1 MMSTLQAAWVIARRD
16 YAAIVFSKTFLFF
29 LLGPLFPVLV
39 GVGSGALGG
48 SMAESALAD
57 RMAVAMSAAD
67 QAALTRAAEGPL
79 QSVGLPDLVPAAPGS
94 TPDALLG
101 DEEAGVVLVLSGSLK
116 SPRLSGTPED
126 LADRS
131 ERVAL
136 LVGTA
141 RAGSALTPA
150 ALDIRPVSDSKGA
163 EQRAQLITGQAG
175 QVVLFLL
182 IMLLAGMV
190 LSNLAEEKSNKIIE
204 VLAAAVPVDAIFIG
218 KLFAMLAM
226 ALTGLAVWAVAIA
239 IGLRLFGGSLPPL
252 PAPAVGW
259 VAFVGLAMIYFAT
272 AYLLLGAIYVGIGAQ
287 ASTVREIQT
296 LSMPVTMVQLL
307 VFFLAAYTVDKVGEP
322 LWYLAVI
329 LPFSS
334 PMAMLAVAAQDGRLW
349 IHGVALI
356 GQMAFVFL
364 VLRTG
369 AALFRR
375 NVLKSRGVKRE
386 GRRWWGGRRHGTTR
400 GHTIDMS
407 VS

>member
-1 MMSTLQAAWVIARRD
+1 MMSTVQAAWVIARRD

-39 GVGSGALGG
+39 GLGSGALGG
-48 SMAESALAD
+48 SMAQSALDD
-57 RMAVAMSAAD
+57 RMAVAMSAPE
-67 QAALTRAAEGPL
+67 QAALSRAAKGPL
-79 QSVGLPDLVPAAPGS
+79 TSVGLPDMVAAAPGA
-94 TPDALLG
+94 TPEALLR
-101 DEEAGVVLVLSGSLK
+101 DEEAGVVLVLSGTLSA
-116 SPRLSGTPED
+116 PRLTGTPED
-126 LADRS
+126 LSDRG

-141 RAGSALTPA
+141 RAGASLAPA
-150 ALDIRPVSDSKGA
+150 SLDVRPVSDSKGA

-226 ALTGLAVWAVAIA
+226 ALTGLAVWGVAIA
-239 IGLRLFGGSLPPL
+239 IGLQVFGGSLPAL

-259 VAFVGLAMIYFAT
+259 VAFVGLGMIYFAT

-296 LSMPVTMVQLL
+296 LSMPVTMFQLL
-307 VFFLAAYTVDKVGEP
+307 VFFLAAYTVDKAGEP
-322 LWYLAVI
+322 LWYLAVV

-334 PMAMLAVAAQDGRLW
+334 PMAMLAVAAQDTRLW

-356 GQMAFVFL
+356 GQLAFAFL
-364 VLRTG
+364 MLRIG

-375 NVLKSRGVKRE
+375 NVMKSRGAVRT
-386 GRRWWGGRRHGTTR
+386 GRRWWGGRRTQAPDTA
-400 GHTIDMS
+400 
-407 VS
+407 